1 VKLGSYAADCGNGFR
16 SICDYVSLRGENDR
30 KLVAYTFLHNPD
42 DKSSHQQITYGE
54 LLDRVVSFS
63 ARLQRVA
70 APGDRA
76 ILLYPP
82 GIDYIV
88 AFYSCLWAGLAAVP
102 AYPVKNNQHRDRLS
116 AVISDCSAS
125 IILTHAADLAKLQE
139 TRSSSFPSLGE
150 HQIISEA
157 ICPEPGRSTL
167 RLLQAVP
174 TELAFLQY
182 TSGSTGDPKGVMVT
196 HANLIHNLGEIRD
209 KFGSTRETVMVS
221 WLPPYHDMGLISAIL
236 EPLFVGFHA
245 VLMSPFSFIQRPMRW
260 LTAISEYKA
269 TLSGGPNF
277 AFDLVANA
285 RDPVPE
291 TLSLETLR
299 IMYSGAEPIQ
309 VATLKRFCE
318 SFSAAGFVPEMLYP
332 CYGLAE
338 GTLFSSGGDAASAP
352 VLLNT
357 TSKQVMRWNVATMPE
372 TSASLPDHRI
382 RVGCGRT
389 LAQQEIRIVDPES
402 LRELEDGEEGEI
414 WVSGPSIAKGYWQ
427 REAQTCEVFDAYTES
442 GAGPFLRTGDLGFL
456 VDEELFVTGRIKDT
470 IIVRG
475 KKYHPQDI
483 ERAVEAAVAEVRPS
497 CTVAFN
503 LGDQG
508 EIAVVAEIER
518 TARKSDP
525 DALLADIRKAVGK
538 QSQLFPFTVVIVA
551 PGRTLKTSSGKV
563 QRRLTRKLLEQQ
575 EMEVWARW
583 TRPSIQDSHTEPSE
597 YQAIAVE
604 G

>member
-1 VKLGSYAADCGNGFR
+1 MNLRSSAVDIDGGRR
-16 SICDYVSLRGENDR
+16 SICDYVRLRGTNDQD
-30 KLVAYTFLHNPD
+30 LVAYTFLHDPD
-42 DKSSHQQITYGE
+42 DRSSYQRITYGE
-54 LLDRVVSFS
+54 LLERVITFS
-63 ARLQRVA
+63 TRLAQVA
-70 APGDRA
+70 TSGDRA
-76 ILLYPP
+76 VLLYPP

-116 AVISDCSAS
+116 AVIADCSAS
-125 IILTHAADLAKLQE
+125 VIMTHAADLTKLQE
-139 TRSSSFPSLGE
+139 IRSTRFPAVGE
-150 HQIISEA
+150 RQIISEA
-157 ICPEPGRSTL
+157 VRPVSGQPEL
-167 RLLQAVP
+167 RLLDPVL

-196 HANLIHNLGEIRD
+196 HSNLLHNLSEIRD

-260 LTAISEYKA
+260 LNAISEYGA

-277 AFDLVANA
+277 AFDLVANSHDA
-285 RDPVPE
+285 APR

-309 VATLKRFCE
+309 IATLRRFCE
-318 SFSAAGFVPEMLYP
+318 HFHAAGFVPKMLYP

-357 TSKQVMRWNVATMPE
+357 VSKQIVEWDSAATTRVP
-372 TSASLPDHRI
+372 ASLLAQRI
-382 RVGCGRT
+382 KVGCGRT
-389 LAQQEIRIVDPES
+389 LAQQEIRIVDPDS
-402 LRELEDGEEGEI
+402 VRELEDGEEGEI
-414 WVSGPSIAKGYWQ
+414 WVAGPSIAKGYWQ
-427 REAQTCEVFDAYTES
+427 REAQTLEIFGAFTES
-442 GAGPFLRTGDLGFL
+442 GEGPFLRTGDLGFL
-456 VDEELFVTGRIKDT
+456 VNEELFVTGRIKDT

-475 KKYHPQDI
+475 KKYYPQDI
-483 ERAVEAAVAEVRPS
+483 ERAVEAAVADVRPS

-503 LGDQG
+503 IGDQG

-525 DALLADIRKAVGK
+525 EALLADIRRAVGK
-538 QSQLFPFTVVIVA
+538 QSQLLPFTVVIVA

-563 QRRLTRKLLEQQ
+563 QRRLTRQVLERQ
-575 EMEVWARW
+575 EMEVWAQW
-583 TRPSIQDSHTEPSE
+583 TRPSSECAHFEPHESL
-597 YQAIAVE
+597 AIAVE

>member
-1 VKLGSYAADCGNGFR
+1 MKLGSYTAAVDNECR
-16 SICDYVSLRGENDR
+16 SICDYVGLRGVSDR
-30 KLVAYTFLHNPD
+30 NLVAYTFLHDPD
-42 DKSSHQQITYGE
+42 DKRSYQRITYGE
-54 LLDRVVSFS
+54 LLDRVISFS
-63 ARLQRVA
+63 ARLRHVA

-102 AYPVKNNQHRDRLS
+102 AYPVKNNQHRDRLR
-116 AVISDCSAS
+116 AVISDCGAS
-125 IILTHAADLAKLQE
+125 VILTHAADLAKLQE
-139 TRSSSFPSLGE
+139 SRSSCFPTVGT
-150 HQIISEA
+150 HQIISESVLPVPDQPA
-157 ICPEPGRSTL
+157 PHSLEPGR
-167 RLLQAVP
+167 A
-174 TELAFLQY
+174 ELAFLQY

-196 HANLIHNLGEIRD
+196 HSNLIHNLGQIRD

-260 LTAISEYKA
+260 LNAISEYGA

-285 RDPVPE
+285 SDSA
-291 TLSLETLR
+291 TQALSLGTLR

-309 VATLKRFCE
+309 AATLKRFCDH
-318 SFSAAGFVPEMLYP
+318 FSAAGFAPEMLYP

-357 TSKQVMRWNVATMPE
+357 NSKQTMQWGAGAT
-372 TSASLPDHRI
+372 PDHHI
-382 RVGCGRT
+382 KVGCGRS
-389 LAQQEIRIVDPES
+389 LAEQEIRIVDPDR
-402 LRELEDGEEGEI
+402 LLELEDGEEGEI

-427 REAQTCEVFDAYTES
+427 REAQTREVFGAFTGS

-475 KKYHPQDI
+475 KKYYPQDI
-483 ERAVEAAVAEVRPS
+483 ERAVETAVAEVRPS
-497 CTVAFN
+497 CTIAFN
-503 LGDQG
+503 VGDQG

-518 TARKSDP
+518 TARRSDP
-525 DALLADIRKAVGK
+525 DALLADIRRAVGK
-538 QSQLFPFTVVIVA
+538 QSQLLPSTVVIVA

-563 QRRLTRKLLEQQ
+563 QRRLTRQLLERQ
-575 EMEVWARW
+575 EMEVWAQW
-583 TRPSIQDSHTEPSE
+583 TQPPSESSRSELQDSL
-597 YQAIAVE
+597 AIAAE

>member
-1 VKLGSYAADCGNGFR
+1 MKLGSYAADSGNGYR
-16 SICDYVSLRGENDR
+16 SICDYVGLRGVTERN
-30 KLVAYTFLHNPD
+30 LVAYTFLHDPD
-42 DKSSHQQITYGE
+42 DKSSYQRITYGE
-54 LLDRVVSFS
+54 LLDRVISFS
-63 ARLQRVA
+63 ARLQQVA
-70 APGDRA
+70 APGERA

-102 AYPVKNNQHRDRLS
+102 AYPVKNNQHRDRLR
-116 AVISDCSAS
+116 AVIADCTAS
-125 IILTHAADLAKLQE
+125 IILTQAVDLTKLQE
-139 TRSSSFPSLGE
+139 TRSSSFPTLGE

-157 ICPEPGRSTL
+157 VCAEPGQLAL
-167 RLLQAVP
+167 RLQHPVA

-196 HANLIHNLGEIRD
+196 HSNLIHNLGEIRD

-260 LTAISEYKA
+260 LNAISEYKA

-277 AFDLVANA
+277 AFDLVAKA
-285 RDPVPE
+285 RDPVPQ
-291 TLSLETLR
+291 TLSLNTLR

-338 GTLFSSGGDAASAP
+338 GTLFSSGGDATSAP

-357 TSKQVMRWNVATMPE
+357 ISKQMMQWDGATASE
-372 TSASLPDHRI
+372 TLAPLPDQRI
-382 RVGCGRT
+382 KVGCGRT
-389 LAQQEIRIVDPES
+389 LAQQEIRIVDPDG
-402 LRELEDGEEGEI
+402 LQELEDGEEGEI

-427 REAQTCEVFDAYTES
+427 RDAQTREVFGAYTES

-456 VDEELFVTGRIKDT
+456 VNEELFVTGRIKDT

-475 KKYHPQDI
+475 KKYYPQDI
-483 ERAVEAAVAEVRPS
+483 ERAVEAAIAEVRPS

-503 LGDQG
+503 VGDEG

-563 QRRLTRKLLEQQ
+563 QRRLTRKLLERQ
-575 EMEVWARW
+575 EMEVWAQW
-583 TRPSIQDSHTEPSE
+583 TRPSGQDTHTQQSGSL
-597 YQAIAVE
+597 ATAVE
-604 G
+604 S

>member
-1 VKLGSYAADCGNGFR
+1 MKLRNYVASSSGEFG
-16 SICDYVSLRGENDR
+16 SICDYVRLRGTNDR
-30 KLVAYTFLHNPD
+30 DVVAYTFLHDPD
-42 DKSSHQQITYGE
+42 DESSHQRITYGE
-54 LLDRVVSFS
+54 LLDRVISFS
-63 ARLQRVA
+63 ARLQQVA

-125 IILTHAADLAKLQE
+125 IILTHAANLEKLQE
-139 TRSSSFPSLGE
+139 TRSLSFPTLGE

-157 ICPEPGRSTL
+157 VCPELGQSTL
-167 RLLQAVP
+167 RLQQAVP
-174 TELAFLQY
+174 TDLAFLQY

-196 HANLIHNLGEIRD
+196 HSNLIHNLSEIRD

-260 LTAISEYKA
+260 LNAISEFKA

-277 AFDLVANA
+277 AFDLVANT
-285 RDPVPE
+285 REPISE
-291 TLSLETLR
+291 TLSLKTLR
-299 IMYSGAEPIQ
+299 IMYSGAEPVQ

-318 SFSAAGFVPEMLYP
+318 SFSATGFVPEMLYP

-338 GTLFSSGGDAASAP
+338 GTLFSSGGDARSAP
-352 VLLNT
+352 VLLDT
-357 TSKQVMRWNVATMPE
+357 ISKQVVQWSGGT
-372 TSASLPDHRI
+372 TSGASALLSDQRI
-382 RVGCGRT
+382 KVGCGRT
-389 LAQQEIRIVDPES
+389 LAQQDIFIVDPDGRYEV
-402 LRELEDGEEGEI
+402 EDGEEGEI
-414 WVSGPSIAKGYWQ
+414 WVRGPSIAKGYWQ
-427 REAQTCEVFDAYTES
+427 REAQTREVFNARTES
-442 GAGPFLRTGDLGFL
+442 GAGPFLRTGNLGL
-456 VDEELFVTGRIKDT
+456 IVDKELFVTGRIKDT

-475 KKYHPQDI
+475 KKYYPQDI
-483 ERAVEAAVAEVRPS
+483 ERAVETAVAEVKPS
-497 CTVAFN
+497 CTMAFN
-503 LGDQG
+503 FGDQG

-525 DALLADIRKAVGK
+525 GILLADIRKAVGK
-538 QSQLFPFTVVIVA
+538 QSQLFPITVVIVA

-563 QRRLTRKLLEQQ
+563 QRRLTRKLLERQ
-575 EMEVWARW
+575 EMEVWAQW
-583 TRPSIQDSHTEPSE
+583 TRPSSQDRHTEPNDSL
-597 YQAIAVE
+597 AIAVE